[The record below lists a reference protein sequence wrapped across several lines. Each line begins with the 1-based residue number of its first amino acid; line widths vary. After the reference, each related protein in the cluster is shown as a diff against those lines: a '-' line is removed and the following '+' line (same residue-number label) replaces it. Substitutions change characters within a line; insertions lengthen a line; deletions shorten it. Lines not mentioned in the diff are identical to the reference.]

1 MTDVYKGQEVA
12 DQWYGEVER
21 YNFKKHSGP
30 NTGTLPVISFVNF
43 LHSFVYVAALQST
56 FANHFCGF

>member
-30 NTGTLPVISFVNF
+30 NTGT
-43 LHSFVYVAALQST
+43 
-56 FANHFCGF
+56 